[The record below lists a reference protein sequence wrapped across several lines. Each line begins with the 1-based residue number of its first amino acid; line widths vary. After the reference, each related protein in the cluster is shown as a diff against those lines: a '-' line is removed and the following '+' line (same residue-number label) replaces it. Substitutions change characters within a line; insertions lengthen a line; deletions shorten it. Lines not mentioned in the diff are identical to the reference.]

1 MDFRHQ
7 QGARRNGVNFSDSA
21 LARASSGKKVGVYSE
36 RVKQLVAELR
46 FSGRLKNPTHVGESS
61 NPICGDVT
69 RFELNVLND
78 RVTGCRFLATG
89 CVAAI
94 AAAAA
99 LARLCQNQPVQ
110 TCLAITSKDLLADLD
125 PLPRHKLHAI
135 QLALDALHKAL
146 RKPHGVSDLI
156 YPAP

>member
-1 MDFRHQ
+1 M
-7 QGARRNGVNFSDSA
+7 
-21 LARASSGKKVGVYSE
+21 YSE
-36 RVKQLVAELR
+36 RVKKLVAELR
-46 FSGRLKNPTHVGESS
+46 FSGRLKKPTHTGESK
-61 NPICGDVT
+61 NPVCGDVT
-69 RFELNVLND
+69 RFELNVHND
-78 RVTGCRFLATG
+78 QVTECRFLATG

-125 PLPRHKLHAI
+125 PLPLHKLHAI
-135 QLALDALHKAL
+135 QLALDSLHKAL
-146 RKPHGVSDLI
+146 RKTHGVSDSI